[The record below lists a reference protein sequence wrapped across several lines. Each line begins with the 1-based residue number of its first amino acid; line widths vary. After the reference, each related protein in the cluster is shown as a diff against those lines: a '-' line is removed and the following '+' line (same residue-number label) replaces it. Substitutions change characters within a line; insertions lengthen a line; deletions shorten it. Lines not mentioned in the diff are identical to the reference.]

1 MEEPWQGNKRD
12 IRLGFWEKG
21 WGVLDRAV
29 DRRKQISG
37 DLYNGNKKWH
47 ARIRGV
53 SDK

>member
-37 DLYNGNKKWH
+37 DLYNGWEQKMACKDTRNL
-47 ARIRGV
+47 
-53 SDK
+53 